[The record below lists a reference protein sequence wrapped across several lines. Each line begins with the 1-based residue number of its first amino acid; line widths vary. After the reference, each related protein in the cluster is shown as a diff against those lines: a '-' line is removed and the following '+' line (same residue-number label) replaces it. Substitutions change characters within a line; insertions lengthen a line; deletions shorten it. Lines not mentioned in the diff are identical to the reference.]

1 MIYVSWASILLYY
14 SFFLHY
20 YTHLIPPE
28 KSRRVQIALSL
39 LAVIVA
45 YMLMQHL
52 DLRWMNIVAVMT
64 AMVVGLRF
72 STGMNWVQS
81 LYGGGTCVLSAYCF
95 RGIFTAFVAFV
106 AWRGNPNYLN
116 DNYAY
121 YNITMI
127 ILLLAL
133 VFFWLL
139 RATIFPDDKIKR
151 FLYSRE
157 PLKLVVV
164 YQVAAAINLT
174 VMNMGRFLETHFVWY
189 IEVALGACVLTLGML
204 IYCVYYSIRV
214 TDLMEYEWRSSI
226 LEEQYARQLRHYKS
240 YQKYTE
246 SFRAFQHDYKA
257 MMTSLK
263 LLIREHQ
270 NDKAIELIDDMY
282 DTMQRKVHV
291 HKKYSDHVVLD
302 AMLQDLANLCE
313 EKQIRFLFQV
323 FVPRNTNINLLD
335 AVRIFSNLTNNAVE
349 ACCKLPPENRFIEI
363 TSKNEN
369 GWATLQVVN
378 SFDGT
383 MKKQNGRLLTTKK
396 EKDCHGMGMVIV
408 KEIVESR
415 GGMVHIET
423 DFENKQFQVR
433 VHIPHVVNPSET

>member
-1 MIYVSWASILLYY
+1 MIYLSWASILLYY

-20 YTHLIPPE
+20 YTQLFPPE

-72 STGMNWVQS
+72 STAMSWMQAM
-81 LYGGGTCVLSAYCF
+81 YGGGTCVLSAYCF
-95 RGIFTAFVAFV
+95 RGIFTAVGAFAV
-106 AWRGNPNYLN
+106 WQHNPEYFSGS
-116 DNYAY
+116 DAY
-121 YNITMI
+121 YNITII

-133 VFFWLL
+133 LFFWLL
-139 RATIFPDDKIKR
+139 RVTIFPDEKLKR
-151 FLYSRE
+151 FMLNQE
-157 PLKLVVV
+157 LLKLVVL
-164 YQVAAAINLT
+164 YQVVAAANLT
-174 VMNMGRFLETHFVWY
+174 VLNMGRFLPNHFIWY
-189 IEVALGACVLTLGML
+189 VEVALGACILTLGML
-204 IYCVYYSIRV
+204 VYCVYYSVRV

-226 LEEQYARQLRHYKS
+226 LEEQYTRQLRHYKS

-257 MMTSLK
+257 MMTLLK
-263 LLIREHQ
+263 LLIRENQ
-270 NDKAIELIDDMY
+270 NDKAIKLIDDMY

-313 EKQIRFLFQV
+313 EKQIRFLFRV
-323 FVPRNTNINLLD
+323 FVPHNTNINLLD

-349 ACCKLPPENRFIEI
+349 ACCKLPPELRFIEI
-363 TSKNEN
+363 SSKSEN

-383 MKKQNGRLLTTKK
+383 IKKQNGRLLTTKK
-396 EKDCHGMGMVIV
+396 EKEWHGMGMAIV
-408 KEIVESR
+408 KEIVESQ

-423 DFENKQFQVR
+423 DFENKKFQVR
-433 VHIPHVVNPSET
+433 VHIPML